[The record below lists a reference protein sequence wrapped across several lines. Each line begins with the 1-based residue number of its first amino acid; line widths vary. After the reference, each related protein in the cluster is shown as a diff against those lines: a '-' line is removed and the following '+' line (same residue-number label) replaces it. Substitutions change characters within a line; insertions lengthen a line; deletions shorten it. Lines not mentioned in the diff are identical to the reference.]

1 MKLGNKYKK
10 YDQKKYTTVQKKYK
24 QCCSVEN
31 TNEQVVGSHRSLA
44 TQSHY
49 SSTPPYASILGASN
63 WCFQIVNKKFTKS
76 MPQIYDYTK
85 HIIPDEMEEG
95 QSHPGAQY
103 GWNVYEGNDALFA
116 HIYEIQTQTTKLY
129 Q

>member
-44 TQSHY
+44 TNTKMIRRNTQLFRRNTNNVAVHND
-49 SSTPPYASILGASN
+49 TV
-63 WCFQIVNKKFTKS
+63 VN
-76 MPQIYDYTK
+76 
-85 HIIPDEMEEG
+85 
-95 QSHPGAQY
+95 
-103 GWNVYEGNDALFA
+103 
-116 HIYEIQTQTTKLY
+116 
-129 Q
+129 